1 MAQLSKRARRLARVR
16 RENSQLHRS
25 RRQLLTE
32 AAPIMRRANVEGRLL
47 RLILEHTPVTLHTS
61 EMGRV
66 LVGEI
71 DVAPIPDTEYYEI
84 RYLPTP
90 VEALRA
96 VDTPQ
101 IEWVG
106 PASPESDDSTINLGD
121 DSNIVYAGPAQEQF
135 YAERRTPIDPVV
147 IDVSYAE
154 PEAAV

>member
-1 MAQLSKRARRLARVR
+1 MARLSPAKRRLARVR

-32 AAPIMRRANVEGRLL
+32 AAPVMRRANVEGRLL

-90 VEALRA
+90 VEASRA
-96 VDTPQ
+96 
-101 IEWVG
+101 
-106 PASPESDDSTINLGD
+106 STI
-121 DSNIVYAGPAQEQF
+121 S
-135 YAERRTPIDPVV
+135 PVV
-147 IDVSYAE
+147 DVEPVDVSYAE
-154 PEAAV
+154 PEVAV